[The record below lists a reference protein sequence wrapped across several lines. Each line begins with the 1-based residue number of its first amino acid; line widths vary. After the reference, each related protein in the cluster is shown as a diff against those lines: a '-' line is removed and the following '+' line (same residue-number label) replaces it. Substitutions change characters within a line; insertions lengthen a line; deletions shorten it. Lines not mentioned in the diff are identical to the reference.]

1 MLTISSA
8 ATRLISPM
16 TWLDITPRFRSAVT
30 VTVCTPLRRMIFDSL
45 QFGST
50 LAICLRGTDWPPMVE
65 R

>member
-1 MLTISSA
+1 
-8 ATRLISPM
+8 M

-45 QFGST
+45 QLGST